1 MQKNNFKLHVR
12 SRGRGVDYSWIGNP
26 PQISTNELTR
36 LQGSLLYILSI
47 EKRGA
52 LYHEFIA
59 VYMPGTSDKHGGTIR
74 LEMALEAL
82 TETQARA
89 LALAYLK
96 LPIQGDNRVW
106 EAAQKTYAQTADG
119 FCTVDLPALQKEIER
134 LIEENEHLLSS
145 ESPGHQL
152 RLWENER
159 TKGSQTQKAIEH
171 LQRYCL
177 SEADGIKVHLNDAIT
192 EEEADLSLQAE
203 TDTEDKEERLPMPKE
218 APSTERPSQEGELTP
233 VQIKE
238 REMAEK
244 VKQPGGA
251 PPSGVPLNQ
260 LKKCI
265 AGCVILLVIVGIV
278 FVLQGRNASTTSLE
292 VFSSLSCQMKVH
304 GKTYEISAH
313 VPREI
318 LLPDSLDGMIIL
330 EIQNEPSE
338 CILLLNGKRINK
350 GGDGKYSLP
359 KQSGTLQIL
368 QPKS

>member
-12 SRGRGVDYSWIGNP
+12 SKGRSVDYSWIGNP

-59 VYMPGTSDKHGGTIR
+59 VYMPGTSDKYGGTIR

-82 TETQARA
+82 TEPQARA

-119 FCTVDLPALQKEIER
+119 FCTVDIPALQKEIER
-134 LIEENEHLLSS
+134 LIEENEPLLSS

-171 LQRYCL
+171 LQRYRL
-177 SEADGIKVHLNDAIT
+177 SEADGIKVYLNDAIT

-203 TDTEDKEERLPMPKE
+203 DPEDKEEQLPLPE
-218 APSTERPSQEGELTP
+218 ENPAPRPQPQSPEQPTGIEQAP
-233 VQIKE
+233 QK
-238 REMAEK
+238 AEK
-244 VKQPGGA
+244 PEQTDIIAPGEKEIE
-251 PPSGVPLNQ
+251 P
-260 LKKCI
+260 LKKYI
-265 AGCVILLVIVGIV
+265 AGFVILLVIVGIV

-318 LLPDSLDGMIIL
+318 LLPGSPNGVIIL
-330 EIQNEPSE
+330 EILNDVAGSTV
-338 CILLLNGKRINK
+338 LLNDAVISK
-350 GGDGKYSLP
+350 GVDGKYSIP
-359 KQSGTLQIL
+359 AQGGKLQIL
-368 QPKS
+368 PPRS